1 MIKLCTEIRYLIVY
15 LKCKKNRDRD
25 ESMLFKVTYKKVWP
39 WIIESIFYFCMLI
52 YGVIFIVSFFDR
64 NNLEP
69 GFGSMKE
76 AIIMLVVGI
85 LLLVL
90 SIGLFITSYRTSKDV
105 LEVYPDHFCLKQKG
119 RRDWIVYLSD
129 VTLKYEFEYEN
140 GGGGLSD
147 DISVYCLK
155 QNLFPVQVFSNKF
168 TNIKKLC
175 EFCIENN
182 VPATYPATWEKCRK
196 HLEHSIFS

>member
-1 MIKLCTEIRYLIVY
+1 
-15 LKCKKNRDRD
+15 
-25 ESMLFKVTYKKVWP
+25 
-39 WIIESIFYFCMLI
+39 MLI
-52 YGVIFIVSFFDR
+52 YGVIFIVGFFDR

-69 GFGSMKE
+69 GFRSMKE
-76 AIIMLVVGI
+76 AIIVLIVVI

-90 SIGLFITSYRTSKDV
+90 SIGLFITSFKMSKDV

-155 QNLFPVQVFSNKF
+155 K
-168 TNIKKLC
+168 NILT
-175 EFCIENN
+175 EI
-182 VPATYPATWEKCRK
+182 
-196 HLEHSIFS
+196 